1 MKMARIP
8 MLQKRQKDRRAGMT
22 VVAPSMNA
30 TMFVTLVTLTAIP
43 AYESAFPKRSSR
55 LSFNSSLV
63 RFSYDWTRTNMSSMP
78 MPSMRKGRTLWSWVN
93 MRPQAEQTPRQKTL
107 PRTIPESP
115 EIMILFI
122 QTTFFHLLTSNT
134 EPDALL
140 DTVELAQHD
149 EDVEEHDGEAGVE
162 EVVVAEDVLVDHVVE
177 AAMDE
182 DSDVKLLVAA
192 GKIQEVFL
200 QGFFKCYRCICHR
213 CALN

>member
-1 MKMARIP
+1 
-8 MLQKRQKDRRAGMT
+8 
-22 VVAPSMNA
+22 
-30 TMFVTLVTLTAIP
+30 
-43 AYESAFPKRSSR
+43 
-55 LSFNSSLV
+55 
-63 RFSYDWTRTNMSSMP
+63 
-78 MPSMRKGRTLWSWVN
+78 

-134 EPDALL
+134 EPDTLL

-182 DSDVKLLVAA
+182 DSDVKLLVAV
-192 GKIQEVFL
+192 GKVQEVFL

>member
-1 MKMARIP
+1 
-8 MLQKRQKDRRAGMT
+8 
-22 VVAPSMNA
+22 
-30 TMFVTLVTLTAIP
+30 
-43 AYESAFPKRSSR
+43 
-55 LSFNSSLV
+55 
-63 RFSYDWTRTNMSSMP
+63 
-78 MPSMRKGRTLWSWVN
+78 
-93 MRPQAEQTPRQKTL
+93 
-107 PRTIPESP
+107 
-115 EIMILFI
+115 MILFI

-134 EPDALL
+134 EPDTLL

>member
-1 MKMARIP
+1 
-8 MLQKRQKDRRAGMT
+8 
-22 VVAPSMNA
+22 
-30 TMFVTLVTLTAIP
+30 
-43 AYESAFPKRSSR
+43 
-55 LSFNSSLV
+55 
-63 RFSYDWTRTNMSSMP
+63 
-78 MPSMRKGRTLWSWVN
+78 

-115 EIMILFI
+115 ETLTI
-122 QTTFFHLLTSNT
+122 QFCKEKNVFSFHTGNT
-134 EPDALL
+134 KPDTLL

-149 EDVEEHDGEAGVE
+149 EDIEEHDGEAGVE